1 MCVDVRADVALRM
14 HDHRAGERC
23 TGLYMLVGNMIVP
36 CLLATGL
43 YHGCWQR
50 VCFRTA
56 RAAIHLTASTRNAV
70 AHSAQ
75 HSSTH
80 TLAAHPQA
88 RFSNITVN
96 TFAPGRLGRHEPPWP
111 WPLRAPGWL
120 CLRRPHPICQGL
132 LAALFSHG
140 LFVGEQTEA
149 SREKQT
155 EVQEE
160 DGCGHVQQAWL
171 KQ

>member
-1 MCVDVRADVALRM
+1 MV
-14 HDHRAGERC
+14 
-23 TGLYMLVGNMIVP
+23 VGNVFAFA
-36 CLLATGL
+36 LLARPYTS
-43 YHGCWQR
+43 QR
-50 VCFRTA
+50 APETQSRTA
-56 RAAIHLTASTRNAV
+56 HSTAA
-70 AHSAQ
+70 
-75 HSSTH
+75 H
-80 TLAAHPQA
+80 TLSPHTRRPV
-88 RFSNITVN
+88 FSNITVN